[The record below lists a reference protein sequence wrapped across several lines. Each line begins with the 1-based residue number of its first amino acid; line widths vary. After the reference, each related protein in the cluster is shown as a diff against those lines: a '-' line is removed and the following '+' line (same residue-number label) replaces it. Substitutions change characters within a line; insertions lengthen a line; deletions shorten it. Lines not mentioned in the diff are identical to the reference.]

1 MMLLQNW
8 AKILEK
14 YIFLLPWQPIF
25 VENGYFCFFLSCRT
39 LKTENILLFQL
50 ASLSRGHI
58 STFSPHNDHII
69 EWNKV
74 NI

>member
-25 VENGYFCFFLSCRT
+25 VENCYFCFFLSSRT
-39 LKTENILLFQL
+39 LKTENILLFQHE
-50 ASLSRGHI
+50 SLSRGQLFQL
-58 STFSPHNDHII
+58 SQPQ
-69 EWNKV
+69 K
-74 NI
+74 